1 MELRKQPPEVNTQSE
16 EGSLLLP
23 MALRQQPPKVN
34 NQCEE
39 LPLLSPL
46 VETIEPP
53 KSLHDSVLR
62 VKCDFELEVLESLSS
77 DSEKSMSPG
86 ENTAVSLLSLSD
98 NDNSDGEHITKGLIP
113 QCNWRF
119 EHCFLKVIPTN
130 FCKLSSGCN
139 NFTHV
144 KCAALWSLQNGIAID
159 DPKSVGL
166 WCREHHHG
174 CTYTVPPHETDNETD
189 CRWKGSWN
197 RCSGEIKQTKT
208 TLNMTCHYFNSYNN
222 I

>member
-1 MELRKQPPEVNTQSE
+1 MELRKQPPELNTQSE

-53 KSLHDSVLR
+53 KSLHDSELR

-119 EHCFLKVIPTN
+119 EHCFLKVIQPIFASSLVDATTSPMSGVLLYGLYRMELPLMTPRVLDCGVGN
-130 FCKLSSGCN
+130 TTMGVLILFLLTRLITGLTAGGKVVGIDVAVRLS
-139 NFTHV
+139 
-144 KCAALWSLQNGIAID
+144 
-159 DPKSVGL
+159 
-166 WCREHHHG
+166 
-174 CTYTVPPHETDNETD
+174 
-189 CRWKGSWN
+189 
-197 RCSGEIKQTKT
+197 
-208 TLNMTCHYFNSYNN
+208 
-222 I
+222 